1 MDCVMAAA
9 LVHCAFEILHIISV
23 SYKLLYRK
31 ISFIAVVRR
40 LTY

>member
-23 SYKLLYRK
+23 VTNYCTRRYHLL
-31 ISFIAVVRR
+31 
-40 LTY
+40 LL